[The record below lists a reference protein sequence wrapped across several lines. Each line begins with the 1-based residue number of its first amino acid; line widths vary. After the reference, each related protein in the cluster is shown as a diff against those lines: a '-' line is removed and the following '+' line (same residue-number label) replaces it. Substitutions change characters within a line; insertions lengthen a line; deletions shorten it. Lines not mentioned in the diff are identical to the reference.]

1 MTVTQSA
8 AATMAVD
15 SLRCDA
21 ERVARVLEAAGFR
34 SEVRVD
40 SSTDAAVGA
49 LLAGPIT
56 TTVTIT
62 LRLWRPDRQYEIA
75 FGRGVVLT
83 VGAARLA
90 LDDGKRIDRRSVTS
104 INGIEVAW

>member
-1 MTVTQSA
+1 MSVTQNA
-8 AATMAVD
+8 ATTMAVD

-34 SEVRVD
+34 SEVLVD

-62 LRLWRPDRQYEIA
+62 LRLWR
-75 FGRGVVLT
+75 
-83 VGAARLA
+83 
-90 LDDGKRIDRRSVTS
+90 
-104 INGIEVAW
+104 